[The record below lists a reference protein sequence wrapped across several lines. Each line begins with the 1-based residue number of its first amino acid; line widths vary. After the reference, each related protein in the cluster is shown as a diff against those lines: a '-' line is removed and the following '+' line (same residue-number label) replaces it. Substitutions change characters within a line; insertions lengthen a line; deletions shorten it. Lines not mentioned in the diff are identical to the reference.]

1 MILQSPN
8 TTTDLIRKVLKF
20 MKSFQYF
27 FFLGRRPE
35 WLFIQL
41 GICHIYKEEVGYSG
55 EQGQVQ
61 GPR

>member
-1 MILQSPN
+1 MTLFCGDTGFSVDTN
-8 TTTDLIRKVLKF
+8 TQEQI
-20 MKSFQYF
+20 
-27 FFLGRRPE
+27 LGRRPE